1 MEIKAT
7 DLSAIAQAVVNGL
20 RDGDRSREVEV
31 KIEPDMCV
39 KGDPRLLHVA
49 LQNLIS
55 NAWKFT
61 VNRERAAIEVGRLN
75 DRPNPAF
82 FVRDNGAGFDM
93 QYANQLFTPFQR
105 LHTEAEFAG
114 TGIGL
119 ATVQRVILRHHGR
132 IWAEAEEDRGATFF
146 FELGLQT

>member
-1 MEIKAT
+1 M
-7 DLSAIAQAVVNGL
+7 
-20 RDGDRSREVEV
+20 
-31 KIEPDMCV
+31 
-39 KGDPRLLHVA
+39 LHVA

-61 VNRERAAIEVGRLN
+61 LHRERAVIEVGKLN
-75 DRPNPAF
+75 DRPSPVY

-93 QYANQLFTPFQR
+93 QYANQLFAPFQR
-105 LHTEAEFAG
+105 LHSETEFAG

-132 IWAEAEEDRGATFF
+132 IWAEASEGRGATFF
-146 FELGLQT
+146 FELGI